1 MRSFDLI
8 VLFNQSSAFLS
19 GGSFANCPPQQ
30 VDRLSYT
37 FNFLGNHF
45 DCLVSGHPLFAD
57 IVRHNC
63 SNYLDLTLI
72 CQYEVRIDCLVGTAE
87 VSALLFSSIS
97 HHVYSLPSPRL
108 ITQVIHLKTSYNLK
122 TVQLMLNLHVQFN
135 AGKCVLNVKTHV

>member
-45 DCLVSGHPLFAD
+45 DCLVTLFLQILSD
-57 IVRHNC
+57 ITAETT
-63 SNYLDLTLI
+63 YLDLTLI
-72 CQYEVRIDCLVGTAE
+72 CQDEVRIDCMVGTAQ

-108 ITQVIHLKTSYNLK
+108 ITQVIHLKTSCNLK
-122 TVQLMLNLHVQFN
+122 TVQLMLNLHVKFN

>member
-1 MRSFDLI
+1 MRIFDLI

-45 DCLVSGHPLFAD
+45 DCLVTLFLQILSD
-57 IVRHNC
+57 ITAETT
-63 SNYLDLTLI
+63 YLDLTLI
-72 CQYEVRIDCLVGTAE
+72 CQYEVMIDCLVGTAQ